1 MKIITQYRQEGISFS
16 HINFTD
22 NTPCLELLEK
32 PPKCILRLLT
42 EECRIPK
49 GTDITYVN
57 KLHSE
62 FEYHANYIRGEDRR
76 RWEQEFGIRHYA
88 GDVVY
93 NISGFLEKNKDAQQD
108 QLFDLM
114 HDSSN
119 VFVKDL
125 VKFQVKLIFS
135 HQSF

>member
-1 MKIITQYRQEGISFS
+1 M
-16 HINFTD
+16 
-22 NTPCLELLEK
+22 
-32 PPKCILRLLT
+32 T

-49 GTDITYVN
+49 GTDTTYVN

-62 FEYHANYIRGEDRR
+62 FESHVNYVRGDDRR
-76 RWEQEFGIRHYA
+76 RWQKEFGVKHYA

-93 NISGFLEKNKDAQQD
+93 NIIGFLEKNKDVQQD

-125 VKFQVKLIFS
+125 VKFQVKFFKFLNSSLHYLMIILMLFI
-135 HQSF
+135 